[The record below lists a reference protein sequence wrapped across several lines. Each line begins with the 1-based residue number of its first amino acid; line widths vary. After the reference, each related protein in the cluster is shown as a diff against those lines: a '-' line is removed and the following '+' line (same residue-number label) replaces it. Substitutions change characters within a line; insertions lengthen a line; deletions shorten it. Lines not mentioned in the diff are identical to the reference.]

1 MSAQRVAIVT
11 GSTRGIGRGI
21 ADALAGEGYA
31 VVYSGTSP
39 NRPEQIP
46 ADACYIGCDIADD
59 NQRAALIEGTLA
71 RFDRLDVLVNN
82 AGVAPLQRM
91 DLLETTPESFD
102 RVLGINLKGT
112 FFLCQAGANAMMA
125 LQQRGLED
133 YHPRIIN
140 ISSISAYT
148 TSTNRGEYCVSK
160 AGIAMVT
167 ELFAARL
174 AQHGIPVFEVRPGI
188 IDTDMTSAVHDKYA
202 GLIAEGLT
210 PIARFGTPKDVAGAV
225 LAACSELLDFTTG
238 QVLHADG
245 GFHLRRL

>member
-21 ADALAGEGYA
+21 ADALAAHSYA
-31 VVYSGTSP
+31 VVYSGTSAQP
-39 NRPEQIP
+39 PEHVP
-46 ADACYIGCDIADD
+46 AWACYIGCDISDD
-59 NQRAALIEGTLA
+59 AQRTALIEGTLA
-71 RFDRLDVLVNN
+71 RFGRLDVLVNN
-82 AGVAPLQRM
+82 AGVAPQQRR
-91 DLLETTPESFD
+91 DLLETTSESFD

-112 FFLCQAGANAMMA
+112 FFLCQAAANVMLA
-125 LQQRGLED
+125 LQQRELEN
-133 YHPRIIN
+133 YHPRIVN

-148 TSTNRGEYCVSK
+148 ASTSRGEYCVSK

-174 AQHGIPVFEVRPGI
+174 APHGIPVFEVRPGI

-202 GLIAEGLT
+202 ALIAGGLT
-210 PIARFGTPKDVAGAV
+210 PIPRFGTPQDVAGAV
-225 LAACSELLDFTTG
+225 LAACSGLLDFSTG